1 MTDTIRSA
9 LQASIQTKQAIL
21 DSAPLLSGIQAAATR
36 LIACARAG
44 GTIFACGNGGSSCDA
59 MHFVEELVA
68 RYKRDRPGIRA
79 QHFSEPGILTC
90 WSNDY
95 EFASVFERQADTFC
109 KPGDVLV
116 GISTSGNSENVL
128 RAVTAAKKRASW
140 TLGLLGR
147 DGGKLKSVCD
157 QALIVPSPATERI
170 QESHITII
178 HILCELVESELFPG

>member
-1 MTDTIRSA
+1 MTDVIRTA
-9 LQASIQTKQAIL
+9 LRDSIAVKSAIL
-21 DSAPLLSGIQAAATR
+21 ESPELVKGIQLAATKMVST
-36 LIACARAG
+36 AKAG
-44 GTIFACGNGGSSCDA
+44 GTIFVCGNGGSSCDS

-95 EFASVFERQADTFC
+95 EFASVFERQAETFC
-109 KPGDVLV
+109 KPGDILV

-128 RAVTAAKKRASW
+128 RAVTAAKRKGAW

-147 DGGKLKSVCD
+147 DGGKMRSACD
-157 QALIVPSPATERI
+157 HALIVPSPATERI
-170 QESHITII
+170 QEAHITII
-178 HILCELVESELFPG
+178 HILCELVETGVYP